1 MMLAVIALLAVAP
14 VDAIAER
21 FLSRYFEQYPT
32 RATEA
37 GLTQFDAKLED
48 LSAERLRA
56 WKSLLDEMERSA
68 RALHPQSRDDRIDLA
83 TLRRA
88 VAWEKFTVV
97 VRDAPRRNPLFW
109 TEIVSNAALYLLL
122 RDDTDRAAR
131 VDALRSRA
139 EQVPRLVAQAQA
151 ALAATSRELIAPEL
165 VKQAGEEAKHL
176 ADLFGRGLEEFAPEL
191 APSGAKAA
199 RSLRAFA
206 DFLSS
211 LDGRGS
217 ARLGKDY
224 AEAVRIYLGTTANP
238 SALLRRFEQ
247 DLAAQRRE
255 VASYGRSVWPSVNPG
270 APLPSSDGELLRQ
283 LFGRIESDH
292 TTDVESYVALWR
304 QIVPEL
310 ESLVRQR
317 QVVTLPDPLTVR
329 ILAAPP
335 YLRGQ
340 AYGGLFPAGPFR
352 AQGDTLLLLPM
363 PAPEADAQRRESF
376 FRAFN
381 RPFSRMIAA
390 HEVMPGHYVQLKIA
404 ARGPHKLRALFPDQV
419 FAEGWG
425 TFSERLMLD
434 EGWGSPLERIA
445 HLKKALENC
454 ARAIVDVR
462 VHTMGASRAEVD
474 RVVREEAVQDPQL
487 ANNLW
492 QRTLVSPPQLVTY
505 HLGSQ
510 RFQSLYASE
519 RKRAGPRFELS
530 AFTDALMRDAAFPEE
545 ARSASRR

>member
-21 FLSRYFEQYPT
+21 FSSRYFEQYPT

-48 LSAERLRA
+48 LSAERLGS
-56 WKSLLDEMERSA
+56 WKSFLDEMERSA

-176 ADLFGRGLEEFAPEL
+176 ADLFARGLEEFAPEL

-199 RSLRAFA
+199 RSLRAFT

-224 AEAVRIYLGTTANP
+224 AEAVRIYLGTTAKP

-419 FAEGWG
+419 FAEGC
-425 TFSERLMLD
+425 
-434 EGWGSPLERIA
+434 IA

-519 RKRAGPRFELS
+519 RKRAGPRFELR
-530 AFTDALMRDAAFPEE
+530 AFTDALMRDAAFPDE
-545 ARSASRR
+545 AQSASRR

>member
-1 MMLAVIALLAVAP
+1 MMLAAIALLAVAP
-14 VDAIAER
+14 VDAAAEQ

-48 LSAERLRA
+48 LSPERLRS
-56 WKSLLDEMERSA
+56 WKSFLEEMEQSA
-68 RALHPQSRDDRIDLA
+68 RALRAGSRDERIDLA

-88 VAWEKFTVV
+88 VGWERFTVV

-109 TEIVSNAALYLLL
+109 TGIVSDAALYLLL
-122 RDDTDRAAR
+122 RDDTDRSAR

-139 EQVPRLVAQAQA
+139 EQVPRLLGQAQA
-151 ALAATSRELIAPEL
+151 ALAGPARELIAPEL
-165 VKQAGEEAKHL
+165 VKAAVEEAKHL

-191 APSGAKAA
+191 AASGAKAA
-199 RSLRAFA
+199 QSLRAFA
-206 DFLSS
+206 DFLGS

-224 AEAVRIYLGTTANP
+224 ADAARIYLGTAATP
-238 SALLRRFEQ
+238 SALLRRFEE
-247 DLAAQRRE
+247 DLARKRRE
-255 VASYGRSVWPSVNPG
+255 AAGYGRSVWSRLSPG
-270 APLPSSDGELLRQ
+270 MAAPSSDSDLLRQ

-292 TTDVESYVALWR
+292 TADVESYVALWR

-310 ESLVRQR
+310 EALVRQR
-317 QVVTLPDPLTVR
+317 RVVTLPEPLTVR

-363 PAPEADAQRRESF
+363 PPPEADAKRRETF

-390 HEVMPGHYVQLKIA
+390 HEVMPGHYLQLKIA

-434 EGWGSPLERIA
+434 EGWGGPLERIA

-462 VHTMGASRAEVD
+462 VHTMDASRADVD
-474 RVVREEAVQDPQL
+474 RVVREEALQDPQL
-487 ANNLW
+487 ADNLW
-492 QRTLVSPPQLVTY
+492 HRTLVSPPQLVTY

-510 RFQSLYASE
+510 RFVSLYASE
-519 RKRAGPRFELS
+519 RKRVGARFELRS
-530 AFTDALMRDAAFPEE
+530 FTDSLMRDAAFPDE
-545 ARSASRR
+545 ARSSSPK